1 MVSTRNVYGD
11 TSLHLA
17 CYAGRLDIAKLLLSY
32 SNTSIVNQVQIS
44 GEKNT
49 LYFQTSI
56 FQENAFSE
64 TPLHAACTGG
74 RSVELVAFLMKQPG
88 VDANYQGAD
97 GHTALHSACY
107 HGHVRIVQYL
117 LDNGADQSLAAKAS
131 DTPLAYQS
139 NGREFHQFLQ
149 KKNETY
155 RHFDETLQS
164 SSGYDCFESSRYPIK
179 HVVAQF
185 NHFLGRSTDS
195 SSLGLR
201 ERT

>member
-44 GEKNT
+44 EEKT
-49 LYFQTSI
+49 FYFQISM

-139 NGREFHQFLQ
+139 NGRGFHRFLQ
-149 KKNETY
+149 KTETY
-155 RHFDETLQS
+155 RHADETLQS
-164 SSGYDCFESSRYPIK
+164 SSSYDRFESSRHPIK

-185 NHFLGRSTDS
+185 DYFLGRSTDA